1 MRVLVTGGAGYIGS
15 HMVRT
20 LLHARHDVV
29 VIDDLS
35 SGHRESLPPD
45 VPFVRAD
52 VADRARVTEA
62 LRTHGIEAILHF
74 ASRIQVGESVID
86 PRLHFVGNLGASIA
100 LLESALDAGVRQF
113 VLSST
118 AAVYGD
124 PVRLPIDE
132 DHPTAPVS
140 PYGET
145 KLGTERMLAA
155 YARAYGLRY
164 AALRYF
170 NAAGADVG
178 AGLCERHSPE
188 THLIPIV
195 LEAALGWREHV
206 TVFGADYDTP
216 DGTCLRDYIH
226 VLDLCDAH
234 LAALD
239 HLARGGECGAFNLGT
254 GMGHSVKEVIDVATR
269 VSGRTIPVMY
279 GPRRGGDPPAVVAS
293 AERAARVLG
302 WKAKRA
308 ALDAI
313 VRDAWQMLADPPDGQ
328 GAAGKS

>member
-20 LLHARHDVV
+20 LRRARHDVV
-29 VIDDLS
+29 VVDDLS
-35 SGHRESLPPD
+35 SGHRETVPDD

-52 VADRARVTEA
+52 VSDRARVTEA
-62 LRTHGIEAILHF
+62 LRTHRTEAILHF
-74 ASRIQVGESVID
+74 ASRIQVGESVVD
-86 PRLHFVGNLGASIA
+86 PRLYFVGNLGASIA
-100 LLESALDAGVRQF
+100 LLESALDAGVKEF

-124 PVRLPIDE
+124 PVRTPIDE
-132 DHPTAPVS
+132 DHPTVPVN

-145 KLGTERMLAA
+145 KLGSERMLAT

-170 NAAGADVG
+170 NAAGADVD
-178 AGLCERHSPE
+178 AGLRERHSPE

-195 LEAALGWREHV
+195 LEAALGRRDQV
-206 TVFGADYDTP
+206 TVFGTDYDTP
-216 DGTCLRDYIH
+216 DGTCVRDYIH

-239 HLARGGECGAFNLGT
+239 HLARGGESGAFNLGT
-254 GMGHSVKEVIDVATR
+254 GVGHSVKEIIDVAAR
-269 VSGRTIPVMY
+269 VSGRQVPVVY
-279 GPRRGGDPPAVVAS
+279 GPRRAGDPPVLVAS
-293 AERAARVLG
+293 VERAARVLG
-302 WKAKRA
+302 WKARRT

-313 VRDAWQMLADPPDGQ
+313 VRDAWQMLVDPSDRVS
-328 GAAGKS
+328 ASSR

>member
-20 LLHARHDVV
+20 LRRARHDVV
-29 VIDDLS
+29 VVDDLS
-35 SGHRESLPPD
+35 SGHRETVPDD

-52 VADRARVTEA
+52 VSDRERVTDA
-62 LRTHGIEAILHF
+62 LRTHRIEAILHF
-74 ASRIQVGESVID
+74 ASRIQVGESVVD
-86 PRLHFVGNLGASIA
+86 PRLYFVGNLGASIA
-100 LLESALDAGVRQF
+100 LLESALDAGVKEF

-124 PVRLPIDE
+124 PVRTPIDE
-132 DHPTAPVS
+132 DHPTVPVN

-145 KLGTERMLAA
+145 KLASERMLAT

-170 NAAGADVG
+170 NAAGADVD
-178 AGLCERHSPE
+178 AGLRERHSPE

-195 LEAALGWREHV
+195 LEAALGRRDQV
-206 TVFGADYDTP
+206 TVFGTDYDTP
-216 DGTCLRDYIH
+216 DGTCVRDYIH

-239 HLARGGECGAFNLGT
+239 HLTRGGESGAFNLGT
-254 GMGHSVKEVIDVATR
+254 GVGHSVKEIIDVAAR
-269 VSGRTIPVMY
+269 VSGRQVPVVY
-279 GPRRGGDPPAVVAS
+279 GPRRAGDPPVLVAS
-293 AERAARVLG
+293 VERAARVLG
-302 WKAKRA
+302 WKARRT

-313 VRDAWQMLADPPDGQ
+313 VRDAWQMLVDPSDRV
-328 GAAGKS
+328 GASSR